1 MNKLKSKKSSIK
13 LIIKKLL
20 SFFNY
25 RFYKKTIANSSD
37 LQLLKLINSLS
48 INKVFDIGANE
59 GQFGQ
64 SIRKGGYK
72 GQIVSFEPLSDAWIE
87 LKNNAD
93 NDSNWLIHERVAIGN
108 SNGEIKINISNNSV
122 SSSVLPM
129 LKQHSSAASDS
140 VYIAEE
146 TVPIVTF
153 DSIASQY
160 LNNES
165 NIFLKI
171 DTQGFEWEVLEG
183 AKNTL
188 HLVNGVIVELS
199 LVPLYDGQRLWKDI
213 INKLENE
220 GFTLWALQEVFTDPN
235 TGQSLQF
242 DGIFIKNKL
251 L

>member
-1 MNKLKSKKSSIK
+1 MNKFKSKKSSIK

-37 LQLLKLINSLS
+37 LQLLKLIDSLS

-87 LKNNAD
+87 LKNNAN

-129 LKQHSSAASDS
+129 LKQLQ
-140 VYIAEE
+140 IK
-146 TVPIVTF
+146 F
-153 DSIASQY
+153 
-160 LNNES
+160 
-165 NIFLKI
+165 
-171 DTQGFEWEVLEG
+171 
-183 AKNTL
+183 
-188 HLVNGVIVELS
+188 S
-199 LVPLYDGQRLWKDI
+199 LAI
-213 INKLENE
+213 I
-220 GFTLWALQEVFTDPN
+220 
-235 TGQSLQF
+235 
-242 DGIFIKNKL
+242 
-251 L
+251 

>member
-37 LQLLKLINSLS
+37 LQLLKLIDSLS

-87 LKNNAD
+87 LKNNAN
-93 NDSNWLIHERVAIGN
+93 NDSNWLIYERVAIGN

-183 AKNTL
+183 AKDTL

>member
-13 LIIKKLL
+13 LTIKKLL

-37 LQLLKLINSLS
+37 LQLLKLIDSLS

-72 GQIVSFEPLSDAWIE
+72 GQIVSFEPQSDAWIE
-87 LKNNAD
+87 LKKNAN

-183 AKNTL
+183 AKDTL
-188 HLVNGVIVELS
+188 NFVNGVIVELS

-235 TGQSLQF
+235 TGQSHQF
-242 DGIFIKNKL
+242 DGIYIKNRFI
-251 L
+251 

>member
-1 MNKLKSKKSSIK
+1 M
-13 LIIKKLL
+13 
-20 SFFNY
+20 
-25 RFYKKTIANSSD
+25 
-37 LQLLKLINSLS
+37 
-48 INKVFDIGANE
+48 
-59 GQFGQ
+59 
-64 SIRKGGYK
+64 
-72 GQIVSFEPLSDAWIE
+72 
-87 LKNNAD
+87 
-93 NDSNWLIHERVAIGN
+93 
-108 SNGEIKINISNNSV
+108 
-122 SSSVLPM
+122 
-129 LKQHSSAASDS
+129 
-140 VYIAEE
+140 
-146 TVPIVTF
+146 TF

-183 AKNTL
+183 AKDTL
-188 HLVNGVIVELS
+188 HLAKGVIVELS

-242 DGIFIKNKL
+242 DGIFLKNKL

>member
-13 LIIKKLL
+13 LIIKKLI

-37 LQLLKLINSLS
+37 LQLLKLIDSLS

-87 LKNNAD
+87 LKKNAN

-183 AKNTL
+183 AKDTL
-188 HLVNGVIVELS
+188 HLVKGVIVELS

>member
-1 MNKLKSKKSSIK
+1 MNYYKNQ
-13 LIIKKLL
+13 IKKLINLLGWNL
-20 SFFNY
+20 SKITILNSHELQVNY
-25 RFYKKTIANSSD
+25 VIQLVKAN
-37 LQLLKLINSLS
+37 I
-48 INKVFDIGANE
+48 IFDIGANT
-59 GQFGQ
+59 GQFAQ
-64 SIRKGGYK
+64 SVRKGGYK

-87 LKNNAD
+87 LKKNAN

-183 AKNTL
+183 AKDTL

>member
-37 LQLLKLINSLS
+37 LQLLKLIDSLS

-87 LKNNAD
+87 LKNNAN

>member
-1 MNKLKSKKSSIK
+1 MSNMNYYKNQ
-13 LIIKKLL
+13 IKKLINLLGWNL
-20 SFFNY
+20 SKITILNSHELQVNY
-25 RFYKKTIANSSD
+25 VIQLVKAN
-37 LQLLKLINSLS
+37 I
-48 INKVFDIGANE
+48 IFDIGANT
-59 GQFGQ
+59 GQFAQ
-64 SIRKGGYK
+64 SVRKGGYK

-87 LKNNAD
+87 LKKNAN

>member
-37 LQLLKLINSLS
+37 LQLLKLIDSLS

-87 LKNNAD
+87 LKNNAN

-183 AKNTL
+183 AKDTL
-188 HLVNGVIVELS
+188 HLVKGVIVELS

-213 INKLENE
+213 MNKLENE

>member
-13 LIIKKLL
+13 LTIKKLL

-37 LQLLKLINSLS
+37 LQLLKLIDSLS

-87 LKNNAD
+87 LKKNAN

-183 AKNTL
+183 AKDTL
-188 HLVNGVIVELS
+188 NLVNGVIVELS
-199 LVPLYDGQRLWKDI
+199 LVPLYDGQRLWKDV

-242 DGIFIKNKL
+242 DGIFIKNKFL
-251 L
+251 

>member
-1 MNKLKSKKSSIK
+1 MSNMNYYKNQ
-13 LIIKKLL
+13 IKKLINLLGWNL
-20 SFFNY
+20 SKITILNSHELQVNY
-25 RFYKKTIANSSD
+25 VIQLVKAN
-37 LQLLKLINSLS
+37 I
-48 INKVFDIGANE
+48 IFDIGANT
-59 GQFGQ
+59 GQFAQ
-64 SIRKGGYK
+64 SVRKGGYK

-87 LKNNAD
+87 LKKNAN

-160 LNNES
+160 LINES

-183 AKNTL
+183 AKDTL
-188 HLVNGVIVELS
+188 NFVNGVIVELS
-199 LVPLYDGQRLWKDI
+199 LVPLYDGQKLWKDI

-242 DGIFIKNKL
+242 DGIFIKNRFI
-251 L
+251 

>member
-1 MNKLKSKKSSIK
+1 
-13 LIIKKLL
+13 
-20 SFFNY
+20 
-25 RFYKKTIANSSD
+25 
-37 LQLLKLINSLS
+37 
-48 INKVFDIGANE
+48 
-59 GQFGQ
+59 
-64 SIRKGGYK
+64 
-72 GQIVSFEPLSDAWIE
+72 
-87 LKNNAD
+87 
-93 NDSNWLIHERVAIGN
+93 
-108 SNGEIKINISNNSV
+108 
-122 SSSVLPM
+122 M

-140 VYIAEE
+140 VYIPEE

-183 AKNTL
+183 AKDTL
-188 HLVNGVIVELS
+188 HLVKGVIVELS